1 VNPLSVGAAI
11 LIVCLSL
18 AFLILRRL
26 VQPADAVP
34 GRGRHRAPWWLL
46 RPTEVTR
53 RCPAEDRNTV
63 HARTPW
69 RGELVCRSC
78 SQINGGAR

>member
-1 VNPLSVGAAI
+1 MTGGTAPAG
-11 LIVCLSL
+11 L
-18 AFLILRRL
+18 AVLAL
-26 VQPADAVP
+26 VFVLVVLLVRWVATPVTV
-34 GRGRHRAPWWLL
+34 RGRHRAPWWLL
-46 RPTEVTR
+46 RPSEVTR

-78 SQINGGAR
+78 SHIRGGTR